1 MKPRSRSAGAR
12 KVGRRKSLRPKAPST
27 QAHSLDHLSTTEL
40 KQQRNLSLRG
50 EPGAQQLNR
59 LLSLV

>member
-12 KVGRRKSLRPKAPST
+12 KVGRRKSLPPKAPST

-40 KQQRNLSLRG
+40 KQQRNLSLRR
-50 EPGAQQLNR
+50 EP
-59 LLSLV
+59 

>member
-12 KVGRRKSLRPKAPST
+12 KVGRRKSFAAKAPST

-40 KQQRNLSLRG
+40 KQQRVCLSGGNHER
-50 EPGAQQLNR
+50 
-59 LLSLV
+59 SS